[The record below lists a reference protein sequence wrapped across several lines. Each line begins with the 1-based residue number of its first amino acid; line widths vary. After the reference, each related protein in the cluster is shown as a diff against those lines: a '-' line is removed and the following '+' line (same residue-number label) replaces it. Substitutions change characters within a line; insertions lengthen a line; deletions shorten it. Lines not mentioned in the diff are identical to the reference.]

1 MQWLSQCQENKLIY
15 NWEFKFLNE
24 LNHRPHQNHGSQS
37 CHISPQPTG
46 QLEKK
51 MENKHKTNQE
61 KAAYI
66 ALQSVYWLV
75 TEDIA
80 LANLSL

>member
-1 MQWLSQCQENKLIY
+1 M
-15 NWEFKFLNE
+15 
-24 LNHRPHQNHGSQS
+24 G
-37 CHISPQPTG
+37 G
-46 QLEKK
+46 
-51 MENKHKTNQE
+51 NKHKTNQE